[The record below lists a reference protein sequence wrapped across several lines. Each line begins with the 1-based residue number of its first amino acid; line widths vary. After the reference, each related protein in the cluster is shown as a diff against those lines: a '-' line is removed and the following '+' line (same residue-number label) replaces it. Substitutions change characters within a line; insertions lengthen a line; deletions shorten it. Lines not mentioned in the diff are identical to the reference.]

1 MQIGHILA
9 IISFVF
15 NVGTILTQ
23 DTPHMQA
30 SDPTQIIIFLA
41 VLIMSVILHEVT
53 HGYVAEMLGD
63 PTAKLSGRLTLNPL
77 SHLDPMGSFFVPF
90 IMMITGGPIFG
101 WAKPVPYNPYNL
113 RGGKWGP
120 AIVAVAGP
128 LMNLFLAIVF
138 SQIFKYQIF
147 ASEGVNNLL
156 VGAIFINLSLFVVNM
171 IPVSPIDG
179 SKILFAII
187 PDRFYFVVETL
198 EKYSLIFILILI
210 MFIDAIIIPAVSL
223 LLRLLIG

>member
-1 MQIGHILA
+1 
-9 IISFVF
+9 
-15 NVGTILTQ
+15 
-23 DTPHMQA
+23 MQA
-30 SDPTQIIIFLA
+30 SDPIEIVIFLA
-41 VLIMSVILHEVT
+41 VLIMSVILHEVF

-77 SHLDPMGSFFVPF
+77 SHLDPVGSFLVPF
-90 IMMITGGPIFG
+90 IMIITGGPVFG

-147 ASEGVNNLL
+147 SSAGVNSLL
-156 VGAIFINLSLFVVNM
+156 FGAIVINLSLFVVNM
-171 IPVSPIDG
+171 IPVPPIDG

-187 PDRFYFVVETL
+187 PDRFYFVTETL
-198 EKYSLIFILILI
+198 EKYSLVFILILI
-210 MFIDAIIIPAVSL
+210 MFIDVIIIPAVSL
-223 LLRLLIG
+223 LFGFLTGVIF